1 MQQDDARSAGADG
14 MAVRKD
20 DLASGQSLTMEAMQ
34 KVTRP
39 PARRWEPQTRGRLRS
54 PHHVLCIY
62 ALGSHLTTL
71 GEEISRT
78 GSFSSN
84 SNSGPL
90 STPSRSSPPDTFYA
104 FTSWSSWTYF
114 HPNLTDTGTIPHLLP
129 CSTHLPRPVRYC
141 PVPCAGSP
149 SPPTAPLSL
158 LGGLPLLFS
167 TAVSQLF
174 STKS

>member
-104 FTSWSSWTYF
+104 FTSWSRGHIFTLISRTPGRF
-114 HPNLTDTGTIPHLLP
+114 LT
-129 CSTHLPRPVRYC
+129 S
-141 PVPCAGSP
+141 SP
-149 SPPTAPLSL
+149 APLIFH
-158 LGGLPLLFS
+158 GLFDTVQSPAL
-167 TAVSQLF
+167 VRPRRQQLP
-174 STKS
+174 